1 MVGSNV
7 YALFFHAHQ
16 KLDRVAYRHLQT
28 LLPDGDFFPKIS
40 TVLHFEGPNGPDA
53 PKLKK
58 HQHIEQP
65 WHFIDPLDVTDTI
78 LHGLIDDH
86 FWQLVA
92 ALKAQDE
99 VRSGFEAAWLAHA
112 LVDGLTPAHHYPYEK
127 ELAELRGEARQTRK
141 GLIGRAYVRGDSV
154 RDSFLRSFKLIGPKG
169 LLTTHAMFEAGA
181 YAVIAPLR
189 LQGALPSP
197 KDIELVSTLGIVGLF
212 QQLAGEIAGLKLYER
227 FAVGGWTQ
235 RLSRDVRQELAPRM
249 VRAILLAWYTA
260 ANEAHS
266 LPSELPQK
274 ALD

>member
-1 MVGSNV
+1 M

-28 LLPDGDFFPKIS
+28 LMPKGGYFPKLS

-58 HQHIEQP
+58 HEHIEQP
-65 WHFIDPLDVTDTI
+65 WHFVDPMDITDTL
-78 LHGLIDDH
+78 LHTLIDGH
-86 FWQLVA
+86 FEQLVI
-92 ALKAQDE
+92 ALKAKDE

-127 ELAELRGEARQTRK
+127 ELAELRGEERHTRK
-141 GLIGRAYVRGDSV
+141 GLIGRAYVKGDSV

-189 LQGALPSP
+189 LSRALPSP
-197 KDIELVSTLGIVGLF
+197 KDIELVATSGIVGLF
-212 QQLAGEIAGLKLYER
+212 KQLASEIAEIKLYER
-227 FAVGGWTQ
+227 FSVGGWTQ
-235 RLSRDVRQELAPRM
+235 RLSRDVRQQLAPRM
-249 VRAILLAWYTA
+249 VRAVLMAWYA
-260 ANEAHS
+260 AALQAEA
-266 LPSELPQK
+266 E
-274 ALD
+274 A